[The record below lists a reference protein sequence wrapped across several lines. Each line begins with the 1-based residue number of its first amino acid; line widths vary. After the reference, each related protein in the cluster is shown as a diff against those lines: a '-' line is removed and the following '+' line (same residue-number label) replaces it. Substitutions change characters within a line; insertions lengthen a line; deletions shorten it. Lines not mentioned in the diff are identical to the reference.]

1 MAKECSEGTHSVS
14 TGDLQQGES
23 NIRVTDTSNNI
34 SLGTCEAK
42 SSTSHISN
50 GTNILLDDDDEAKK
64 WMEMMLPKTSHVG
77 IKVI

>member
-14 TGDLQQGES
+14 TGDLQQ
-23 NIRVTDTSNNI
+23 
-34 SLGTCEAK
+34 AK

-64 WMEMMLPKTSHVG
+64 WMEMMLPKTSHRKLG
-77 IKVI
+77 QLRPK